1 VDSSPGGNSSPGEN
15 SSPVENSSPGENSF
29 PGENTSPGENSPPP
43 LGSSIGK
50 ASAVAKTVF
59 GGFSRDITAL
69 ENDLFGQLTF
79 DQSLLESSLEEEFPA
94 VSHSPLEKEDGAEE
108 ASRTNGAELLE
119 LTLPVVD
126 FNFADM
132 LPYEG
137 KHNCCIKQVHRMA
150 LYASFFHK

>member
-1 VDSSPGGNSSPGEN
+1 MDSSPGEN
-15 SSPVENSSPGENSF
+15 SCPGENSSPGEISC
-29 PGENTSPGENSPPP
+29 PGENSSPRENTPPPP
-43 LGSSIGK
+43 LGSSTGK
-50 ASAVAKTVF
+50 ASAVPKTVF
-59 GGFSRDITAL
+59 GGFSRDITPL
-69 ENDLFGQLTF
+69 KNDLFGQLTF
-79 DQSLLESSLEEEFPA
+79 DQSLLESSLVEEFPA

-126 FNFADM
+126 FNFADL